1 MFFPALV
8 STKQG
13 EESERVC
20 KDSSMLPGVLE
31 GQALP
36 MVIVNVAQ
44 CIYIYIC
51 IYTYIYYTMCIYLY
65 VHTYMYICLADTVN
79 IQAKQLVDWFV
90 V

>member
-1 MFFPALV
+1 MILHHIVYVYVYIYIYIYIFPALV

-13 EESERVC
+13 EESERVR

-44 CIYIYIC
+44 CIRGPSSTNDLLERISQPDSSRI
-51 IYTYIYYTMCIYLY
+51 
-65 VHTYMYICLADTVN
+65 N
-79 IQAKQLVDWFV
+79 R
-90 V
+90 

>member
-1 MFFPALV
+1 MYVYVYIYIYIYTCFLFSPALV

-13 EESERVC
+13 EESERVR

-44 CIYIYIC
+44 CIRGPSSTKDLLERISQPDSSRI
-51 IYTYIYYTMCIYLY
+51 
-65 VHTYMYICLADTVN
+65 N
-79 IQAKQLVDWFV
+79 R
-90 V
+90 